1 MRSDAGSAEGRGLGE
16 GSRGL
21 VAGLW
26 LLAAVAVAGC
36 GGPTPNNGLRSPS
49 APDSTPGH
57 VRVVAEFLEAAG
69 RRDHGAMAARF
80 GTGGGPIGE
89 TGGAFGCAFRRV
101 GSWIGLGDRCLR
113 RAEAELRMDVIARV
127 LVHESYRVE
136 GEEGVVG
143 RGRAAVRVRVE
154 VVTGGRVVVVPFVV
168 IRADDG
174 RWLVE
179 EVGLGGL
186 VFGRLVPGTSLP
198 CAG

>member
-1 MRSDAGSAEGRGLGE
+1 MRRDAGSAGSRRVGE

-21 VAGLW
+21 AAVPW
-26 LLAAVAVAGC
+26 LLAAAAVAGC
-36 GGPTPNNGLRSPS
+36 GMSASNNGLRSPS
-49 APDSTPGH
+49 APDPTPGY

-101 GSWIGLGDRCLR
+101 GSWVGLGDRCLR

-127 LVHESYRVE
+127 LAHESYRVE

-154 VVTGGRVVVVPFVV
+154 VVTGGRGVVVPFVV

-179 EVGLGGL
+179 EVGLG
-186 VFGRLVPGTSLP
+186 RLTRNLP
-198 CAG
+198 PIRCVEV